1 MKTKIK
7 VVETFIEEQIKQ
19 LRKEHRYGTA
29 NNYEKTKRSLE
40 SFLRNKK
47 LTFSNFDEQLI
58 ADYNTYLISK
68 GLMRNSISFYMRNLR
83 AIYNKAVKHKIVR
96 KKELFSEVYTG
107 IDKTRKRAV
116 DERLISKLYNLKLD
130 NNDVLTLTRDIFIF
144 SYCMRGM
151 SFVDI
156 AYLKKSDISNGVI
169 RYCRR
174 KTGQLMN
181 IKIEPCIQNIINKYK
196 NNTSEYI
203 FPIIK
208 SDDKGEA
215 YKQYRSAINIYN
227 RNLGVLSDMIG
238 SGCKLSS
245 YTARHSWATAARKY
259 AVPISVISA
268 GMGHSSEITTQIYL
282 KSIEDEVVDR
292 ANAEIINKLRINVD
306 MISPLNI
313 SKIGDR

>member
-7 VVETFIEEQIKQ
+7 VVETFIEEQISQ
-19 LRKEHRYGTA
+19 LREEHRYGTA
-29 NNYEKTKRSLE
+29 NNYEKTKKSLE

-116 DERLISKLYNLKLD
+116 DEKIISKLYNLKLD
-130 NNDVLTLTRDIFIF
+130 NNDALSFTRDIFIF

-156 AYLKKSDISNGVI
+156 AYLKKSDISNGI
-169 RYCRR
+169 ISYCRR

-181 IKIEPCIQNIINKYK
+181 VRIESCMQCIINKYK
-196 NNTSEYI
+196 ENTSEYI

-215 YKQYRSAINIYN
+215 YKQYRSGINIYN
-227 RNLGVLSDMIG
+227 RNLGILSDMIG
-238 SGCKLSS
+238 SDCKLSS
-245 YTARHSWATAARKY
+245 YTARHSWATAARKHD
-259 AVPISVISA
+259 VPISVISA
-268 GMGHSSEITTQIYL
+268 GMGHSSETTTQIYL
-282 KSIEDEVVDR
+282 KSIEDDVVDR
-292 ANAEIINKLRINVD
+292 ANAEIINKLRIEN
-306 MISPLNI
+306 
-313 SKIGDR
+313 

>member
-19 LRKEHRYGTA
+19 LREEHRFGTA

-40 SFLRNKK
+40 SFLGNKK
-47 LTFSNFDEQLI
+47 LTFTNFNEQLI

-83 AIYNKAVKHKIVR
+83 AIYNKAVKQKIVK
-96 KKELFSEVYTG
+96 KKELFLEVYTG

-116 DERLISKLYNLKLD
+116 DEELISKLYNLKLD
-130 NNDVLTLTRDIFIF
+130 NNDSLSFTRDIFIF

-156 AYLKKSDISNGVI
+156 AYLKKTDISNGVV

-181 IKIEPCIQNIINKYK
+181 VRIESCMQYIINRYMDEK
-196 NNTSEYI
+196 SEYI

-208 SDDKGEA
+208 SADKGEA

-245 YTARHSWATAARKY
+245 YTARHSWATAARKHD
-259 AVPISVISA
+259 VPISVISA
-268 GMGHSSEITTQIYL
+268 GMGHSSETTTQIYL
-282 KSIEDEVVDR
+282 KSIEDDVVDR
-292 ANAEIINKLRINVD
+292 ANAEIVNKLRIK
-306 MISPLNI
+306 I
-313 SKIGDR
+313 SKQ

>member
-1 MKTKIK
+1 
-7 VVETFIEEQIKQ
+7 
-19 LRKEHRYGTA
+19 
-29 NNYEKTKRSLE
+29 
-40 SFLRNKK
+40 
-47 LTFSNFDEQLI
+47 
-58 ADYNTYLISK
+58 
-68 GLMRNSISFYMRNLR
+68 MRNSISFYMRNLR
-83 AIYNKAVKHKIVR
+83 AIYNKAVKQKIVK

-169 RYCRR
+169 SYCRR

-181 IKIEPCIQNIINKYK
+181 VRIESCMQCIINKYK
-196 NNTSEYI
+196 ENTSEYI

-208 SDDKGEA
+208 SADKGEA

-245 YTARHSWATAARKY
+245 YTARHSWATAARKHD
-259 AVPISVISA
+259 VPISVISA
-268 GMGHSSEITTQIYL
+268 GMGHSSETTTQIYL
-282 KSIEDEVVDR
+282 KSIEDDVVDR
-292 ANAEIINKLRINVD
+292 ANAEIINKLRINVE
-306 MISPLNI
+306 
-313 SKIGDR
+313 

>member
-19 LRKEHRYGTA
+19 LREEHRFGTA
-29 NNYEKTKRSLE
+29 NNYEKTMRSLE

-47 LTFSNFDEQLI
+47 LTFTNFNEQLI

-83 AIYNKAVKHKIVR
+83 AIYNKAVKQKIVR
-96 KKELFSEVYTG
+96 KKDLFLEVYTG

-130 NNDVLTLTRDIFIF
+130 NNDSLSFTRDIFIF

-169 RYCRR
+169 SYCRR

-181 IKIEPCIQNIINKYK
+181 VRIESCMQCIINKYK
-196 NNTSEYI
+196 ENTSEYI

-245 YTARHSWATAARKY
+245 YTARHSWATAARKHD
-259 AVPISVISA
+259 VPISVISA
-268 GMGHSSEITTQIYL
+268 GMGHSSETTTQIYL
-282 KSIEDEVVDR
+282 KSIEDDVVDR
-292 ANAEIINKLRINVD
+292 ANAEIVNKLRINVE
-306 MISPLNI
+306 
-313 SKIGDR
+313 

>member
-19 LRKEHRYGTA
+19 LREEHRFGTA

-47 LTFSNFDEQLI
+47 LTFTNFNEQLI
-58 ADYNTYLISK
+58 TDYNTYLISK

-83 AIYNKAVKHKIVR
+83 AIYNKAVKQKIVR
-96 KKELFSEVYTG
+96 KKDLFLEVYTG
-107 IDKTRKRAV
+107 IDRTRKRAV
-116 DERLISKLYNLKLD
+116 DEELISKLYNLKLD
-130 NNDVLTLTRDIFIF
+130 NNDSLSFTRDIFIF

-156 AYLKKSDISNGVI
+156 AYLKKTDISNGI
-169 RYCRR
+169 ISYCRR

-181 IKIEPCIQNIINKYK
+181 VRIESCMQYIINRYMDE
-196 NNTSEYI
+196 NSEYI

-208 SDDKGEA
+208 NDDKGEA

-245 YTARHSWATAARKY
+245 YTARHSWATAARKHD
-259 AVPISVISA
+259 VPISVISA
-268 GMGHSSEITTQIYL
+268 GMGHSSETTTQIYL
-282 KSIEDEVVDR
+282 KSIEDDVVDR
-292 ANAEIINKLRINVD
+292 VNAEIINKLRI
-306 MISPLNI
+306 
-313 SKIGDR
+313 KIES

>member
-19 LRKEHRYGTA
+19 LREEHRFGTA

-47 LTFSNFDEQLI
+47 LTFTNFNEQLI

-83 AIYNKAVKHKIVR
+83 AIYNKAVKQKIVR
-96 KKELFSEVYTG
+96 KKDLFLEVYTG

-116 DERLISKLYNLKLD
+116 DEDLISKLYNLKLD
-130 NNDVLTLTRDIFIF
+130 NNDSLSFTRDIFIF

-245 YTARHSWATAARKY
+245 YTARHSWATAARKHD
-259 AVPISVISA
+259 VPISVISA
-268 GMGHSSEITTQIYL
+268 GMGHSSETTTQIYL
-282 KSIEDEVVDR
+282 KSIEDDVVDR
-292 ANAEIINKLRINVD
+292 ANAEIVRQFAVYN
-306 MISPLNI
+306 
-313 SKIGDR
+313 

>member
-7 VVETFIEEQIKQ
+7 VVEKFIEKQISQ
-19 LRKEHRYGTA
+19 LREEHRFGTA
-29 NNYEKTKRSLE
+29 NNYEKTMRSLE
-40 SFLRNKK
+40 SFVRNKK
-47 LTFSNFDEQLI
+47 LTFTNFNEQLI

-83 AIYNKAVKHKIVR
+83 AIYNKAVKQKIVK

-156 AYLKKSDISNGVI
+156 AYLKKTDISNGVI
-169 RYCRR
+169 SYCRR

-181 IKIEPCIQNIINKYK
+181 VRIESCMQCIINKYK
-196 NNTSEYI
+196 ENTSEYI

-215 YKQYRSAINIYN
+215 YKQYRSGINIYN
-227 RNLGVLSDMIG
+227 RNLGILSDMIG

-245 YTARHSWATAARKY
+245 YTARHSWATAARKHD
-259 AVPISVISA
+259 VPISVISA
-268 GMGHSSEITTQIYL
+268 GMGHSSETTTQIYL
-282 KSIEDEVVDR
+282 KSIEDDVVDR
-292 ANAEIINKLRINVD
+292 ANAEIVNKLRIK
-306 MISPLNI
+306 I
-313 SKIGDR
+313 SKQ

>member
-19 LRKEHRYGTA
+19 LREEHRFGTA

-47 LTFSNFDEQLI
+47 LTFTNFNEQLI
-58 ADYNTYLISK
+58 TDYNTYLISK

-83 AIYNKAVKHKIVR
+83 AIYNKAVKQKIVR
-96 KKELFSEVYTG
+96 KKDLFSEVYTG

-116 DERLISKLYNLKLD
+116 DEELISKLYNLKLD
-130 NNDVLTLTRDIFIF
+130 NNDSLAFTRDIFIF

-156 AYLKKSDISNGVI
+156 AYLKKTDISNGVI
-169 RYCRR
+169 SYCRR

-181 IKIEPCIQNIINKYK
+181 VRIESCMKCIINKYK
-196 NNTSEYI
+196 ENTSEYI

-227 RNLGVLSDMIG
+227 RNLGILSDMIG

-245 YTARHSWATAARKY
+245 YTARHSWATAARKHD
-259 AVPISVISA
+259 VPISVISA
-268 GMGHSSEITTQIYL
+268 GMGHSSETTTQIYL
-282 KSIEDEVVDR
+282 KSIEDDVVDR
-292 ANAEIINKLRINVD
+292 VNAEIVNKLRIK
-306 MISPLNI
+306 I
-313 SKIGDR
+313 SKQ

>member
-7 VVETFIEEQIKQ
+7 VVEKFIEEQIKQ
-19 LRKEHRYGTA
+19 LREEHRFGTA
-29 NNYEKTKRSLE
+29 NNYEKTMRSLE
-40 SFLRNKK
+40 SFVRNKK
-47 LTFSNFDEQLI
+47 LTFTNFNEQLI

-83 AIYNKAVKHKIVR
+83 AIYNKAVKQKIVK

-130 NNDVLTLTRDIFIF
+130 NNDVLSLTRDIFIF

-156 AYLKKSDISNGVI
+156 AYLKKTDISNGVI
-169 RYCRR
+169 SYCRR

-181 IKIEPCIQNIINKYK
+181 VRIESCMQRIINKYK
-196 NNTSEYI
+196 ENASEYI

-215 YKQYRSAINIYN
+215 YKQYRSGINIYN
-227 RNLGVLSDMIG
+227 RNLGILSDMIG

-245 YTARHSWATAARKY
+245 YTARHSWATAARKHD
-259 AVPISVISA
+259 VPISVISA
-268 GMGHSSEITTQIYL
+268 GMGHSSETTTQIYL
-282 KSIEDEVVDR
+282 KSIEDDVVDR
-292 ANAEIINKLRINVD
+292 ANAEIINKLRINVE
-306 MISPLNI
+306 
-313 SKIGDR
+313 

>member
-19 LRKEHRYGTA
+19 LREEHRFGTA

-47 LTFSNFDEQLI
+47 LTFTNFNEQLI
-58 ADYNTYLISK
+58 TDYNTYLISK

-83 AIYNKAVKHKIVR
+83 AIYNKAVKQKIVR
-96 KKELFSEVYTG
+96 KKDLFLEVYTG

-116 DERLISKLYNLKLD
+116 DEELISKLYNLKLD
-130 NNDVLTLTRDIFIF
+130 NNDSLSFTRDIFIF

-156 AYLKKSDISNGVI
+156 AYLKKTDISNGVI
-169 RYCRR
+169 SYCRR

-181 IKIEPCIQNIINKYK
+181 VRIESCMQYIINRYMDEK
-196 NNTSEYI
+196 SEYI

-245 YTARHSWATAARKY
+245 YTARHSWATAARKHD
-259 AVPISVISA
+259 VPISVISA
-268 GMGHSSEITTQIYL
+268 GMGHSSETTTQIYL
-282 KSIEDEVVDR
+282 KSIEDDVLDR
-292 ANAEIINKLRINVD
+292 ANAEIVRQFAVYN
-306 MISPLNI
+306 
-313 SKIGDR
+313 

>member
-19 LRKEHRYGTA
+19 LREEHRFGTA
-29 NNYEKTKRSLE
+29 NNYEKTMRSLE
-40 SFLRNKK
+40 SFVRNKK
-47 LTFSNFDEQLI
+47 LTFTNFNEQLI

-83 AIYNKAVKHKIVR
+83 AIYNKAVKQKIVK

-116 DERLISKLYNLKLD
+116 DERLISKLYNMKLD
-130 NNDVLTLTRDIFIF
+130 NNDVLSLTRDIFIF

-169 RYCRR
+169 SYCRR

-181 IKIEPCIQNIINKYK
+181 VRIESCMQRIINKYK
-196 NNTSEYI
+196 ENASEYI

-215 YKQYRSAINIYN
+215 YKQYRSGINIYN
-227 RNLGVLSDMIG
+227 RNLGILSDMIG

-245 YTARHSWATAARKY
+245 YTARHSWATAARKHD
-259 AVPISVISA
+259 VPISVISA
-268 GMGHSSEITTQIYL
+268 GMGHSSETTTQIYL
-282 KSIEDEVVDR
+282 KSIEDDVVDR
-292 ANAEIINKLRINVD
+292 ANAEIINKLRIEN
-306 MISPLNI
+306 
-313 SKIGDR
+313 

>member
-19 LRKEHRYGTA
+19 LREKHRFGTA
-29 NNYEKTKRSLE
+29 NNYEKTMISLE
-40 SFLRNKK
+40 SFVRNKK
-47 LTFSNFDEQLI
+47 LTFTNFNEQLI

-83 AIYNKAVKHKIVR
+83 AIYNKAVKQKIVK

-130 NNDVLTLTRDIFIF
+130 NNDVLSLTRDIFIF

-169 RYCRR
+169 SYCRR

-181 IKIEPCIQNIINKYK
+181 VRIESCIQCIINKYK
-196 NNTSEYI
+196 ENTSEYI

-215 YKQYRSAINIYN
+215 YKQYRSGINIYN
-227 RNLGVLSDMIG
+227 RNLGILSDMIG

-245 YTARHSWATAARKY
+245 YTARHSWATAARKHD
-259 AVPISVISA
+259 VPISVISA
-268 GMGHSSEITTQIYL
+268 GMGHSSETTTQIYL
-282 KSIEDEVVDR
+282 KSIEDDVVDR
-292 ANAEIINKLRINVD
+292 ANAEIINKLRIEN
-306 MISPLNI
+306 
-313 SKIGDR
+313 

>member
-19 LRKEHRYGTA
+19 LREDHRFGTA
-29 NNYEKTKRSLE
+29 NNYEKTMRSLE
-40 SFLRNKK
+40 SFVGNKK
-47 LTFSNFDEQLI
+47 LTLTNFNEQLI

-83 AIYNKAVKHKIVR
+83 AIYNKAVKQKIVK

-116 DERLISKLYNLKLD
+116 DERLITKLYNLKLD
-130 NNDVLTLTRDIFIF
+130 NNDSLSFTRDIFIF

-156 AYLKKSDISNGVI
+156 AYLKKTDISNGVI
-169 RYCRR
+169 SYCRR

-181 IKIEPCIQNIINKYK
+181 VRIESCMKCIINKYK
-196 NNTSEYI
+196 ENTSEYI

-215 YKQYRSAINIYN
+215 YKQYRSGINIYN
-227 RNLGVLSDMIG
+227 RNLGILSDMIG

-245 YTARHSWATAARKY
+245 YTARHSWATAARKHD
-259 AVPISVISA
+259 VPISVISA
-268 GMGHSSEITTQIYL
+268 GMGHSSETTTQIYL
-282 KSIEDEVVDR
+282 KSIEDDVVDR
-292 ANAEIINKLRINVD
+292 ANAEIINKLRIEN
-306 MISPLNI
+306 
-313 SKIGDR
+313 

>member
-19 LRKEHRYGTA
+19 LREEHRFGTA
-29 NNYEKTKRSLE
+29 NNYEKTMRSLE
-40 SFLRNKK
+40 SFVRNKK
-47 LTFSNFDEQLI
+47 LTFTNFNEQLI

-83 AIYNKAVKHKIVR
+83 AIYNKAVKQKIVK

-130 NNDVLTLTRDIFIF
+130 NNDVLSLTRDIFIF

-169 RYCRR
+169 SYCRR

-181 IKIEPCIQNIINKYK
+181 VRIESCIQCIINKYK
-196 NNTSEYI
+196 ENASEYI

-245 YTARHSWATAARKY
+245 YTARHSWATAARKHD
-259 AVPISVISA
+259 VPISVISA
-268 GMGHSSEITTQIYL
+268 GMGHSSETTTQIYL
-282 KSIEDEVVDR
+282 KSIEDDVVDR
-292 ANAEIINKLRINVD
+292 ANAEIINKLRIEN
-306 MISPLNI
+306 
-313 SKIGDR
+313 

>member
-19 LRKEHRYGTA
+19 LREEHRFGTA
-29 NNYEKTKRSLE
+29 NNYEKTMRSLE
-40 SFLRNKK
+40 SFVRNKK
-47 LTFSNFDEQLI
+47 LTFTNFNEQLI

-83 AIYNKAVKHKIVR
+83 AIYNKAVKQKIVK

-130 NNDVLTLTRDIFIF
+130 NNDVLSLTRDIFIF

-156 AYLKKSDISNGVI
+156 AYLKKTDISNGVI
-169 RYCRR
+169 SYCRR

-181 IKIEPCIQNIINKYK
+181 VRIESCMQCIINKYK
-196 NNTSEYI
+196 ENTSEYI

-215 YKQYRSAINIYN
+215 YKQYRSGINIYN
-227 RNLGVLSDMIG
+227 RNLGILSDMIG

-245 YTARHSWATAARKY
+245 YTARHSWATAARKHD
-259 AVPISVISA
+259 VPISVISA
-268 GMGHSSEITTQIYL
+268 GMGHSSETTTQIYL
-282 KSIEDEVVDR
+282 KSIEDDVVDR
-292 ANAEIINKLRINVD
+292 ANAEIINKLRIEN
-306 MISPLNI
+306 
-313 SKIGDR
+313 

>member
-19 LRKEHRYGTA
+19 LREEHRFGTA
-29 NNYEKTKRSLE
+29 NNYEKTMRSLE
-40 SFLRNKK
+40 SFVRNKK
-47 LTFSNFDEQLI
+47 LTFNNFNEQLI

-83 AIYNKAVKHKIVR
+83 AIYNKAVKQKIVK

-130 NNDVLTLTRDIFIF
+130 NNDVLSLTRDIFIF

-156 AYLKKSDISNGVI
+156 AYLKKTDISNGVI
-169 RYCRR
+169 SYCRR

-181 IKIEPCIQNIINKYK
+181 VRIESCMQCIINKYK
-196 NNTSEYI
+196 ENTSEYI

-215 YKQYRSAINIYN
+215 YKQYRSGINIYN
-227 RNLGVLSDMIG
+227 RNLGILSDMIG

-245 YTARHSWATAARKY
+245 YTARHSWATAARKHD
-259 AVPISVISA
+259 VPISVISA
-268 GMGHSSEITTQIYL
+268 GMGHSSETTTQIYL
-282 KSIEDEVVDR
+282 KSIEDDVVDR
-292 ANAEIINKLRINVD
+292 ANAEIINKLRIEN
-306 MISPLNI
+306 
-313 SKIGDR
+313 

>member
-19 LRKEHRYGTA
+19 LREEHRFGTA
-29 NNYEKTKRSLE
+29 NNYEKTMISLE
-40 SFLRNKK
+40 SFVRNKK
-47 LTFSNFDEQLI
+47 LTFTNFNEQLI

-83 AIYNKAVKHKIVR
+83 AIYNKAVKQKIVK

-130 NNDVLTLTRDIFIF
+130 NNDVLSLTRDIFIF

-156 AYLKKSDISNGVI
+156 AYLKKTDISNGVI
-169 RYCRR
+169 SYCRR

-181 IKIEPCIQNIINKYK
+181 VRIESCMQCIINKYK
-196 NNTSEYI
+196 ENTSEYI

-215 YKQYRSAINIYN
+215 YKQYRSGINIYN
-227 RNLGVLSDMIG
+227 RNLGILSDMIG

-245 YTARHSWATAARKY
+245 YTARHSWATAARKHD
-259 AVPISVISA
+259 VPISVISA
-268 GMGHSSEITTQIYL
+268 GMGHSSETTTQIYL
-282 KSIEDEVVDR
+282 KSIEDDVVDR
-292 ANAEIINKLRINVD
+292 ANAKIINKLRIEN
-306 MISPLNI
+306 
-313 SKIGDR
+313 

>member
-19 LRKEHRYGTA
+19 LREEHRFGTA
-29 NNYEKTKRSLE
+29 NNYEKTMRSLE
-40 SFLRNKK
+40 SFVRNKK
-47 LTFSNFDEQLI
+47 LTFTNFNEQLI

-83 AIYNKAVKHKIVR
+83 AIYNKAVKQKIVK

-130 NNDVLTLTRDIFIF
+130 NNDVLSLTRDIFIF

-169 RYCRR
+169 SYCRH

-181 IKIEPCIQNIINKYK
+181 VRIESCMQCIINKYK
-196 NNTSEYI
+196 ENTSEYI

-227 RNLGVLSDMIG
+227 RNLGILSDMIG

-245 YTARHSWATAARKY
+245 YTARHSWATAARKHD
-259 AVPISVISA
+259 VPISVISA
-268 GMGHSSEITTQIYL
+268 GMGHSSETTTQIYL
-282 KSIEDEVVDR
+282 KSIEDDVVDR
-292 ANAEIINKLRINVD
+292 ANAEIINKLRIK
-306 MISPLNI
+306 I
-313 SKIGDR
+313 SKQ

>member
-19 LRKEHRYGTA
+19 LREEHRFGTA

-47 LTFSNFDEQLI
+47 LTFTNFNEQLI
-58 ADYNTYLISK
+58 TDYNTYLISK

-83 AIYNKAVKHKIVR
+83 AIYNKAVKQKIVR
-96 KKELFSEVYTG
+96 KKDLFLEVYTG
-107 IDKTRKRAV
+107 IDRTRKRAV
-116 DERLISKLYNLKLD
+116 DEELISKLYNLKLD
-130 NNDVLTLTRDIFIF
+130 NNDSLSFTRDIFIF

-156 AYLKKSDISNGVI
+156 AYLKKTDIRNGVI
-169 RYCRR
+169 SYCRR

-181 IKIEPCIQNIINKYK
+181 VRIESCMQYIINRYMDE
-196 NNTSEYI
+196 NSEYI

-208 SDDKGEA
+208 NDDKGEA

-245 YTARHSWATAARKY
+245 YTARHSWATAARKHD
-259 AVPISVISA
+259 VPISVISA
-268 GMGHSSEITTQIYL
+268 GMGHSSETTTQIYL
-282 KSIEDEVVDR
+282 KSIEDDVVDR
-292 ANAEIINKLRINVD
+292 VNAEIINKLRI
-306 MISPLNI
+306 
-313 SKIGDR
+313 KIES

>member
-19 LRKEHRYGTA
+19 LREEHRFGTA

-47 LTFSNFDEQLI
+47 LTFTNFNEQLI

-83 AIYNKAVKHKIVR
+83 AIYNKAVKQKIVR
-96 KKELFSEVYTG
+96 KKDLFLEVYTG

-116 DERLISKLYNLKLD
+116 DEELISKLYNLKLD
-130 NNDVLTLTRDIFIF
+130 NNDSLSFTRDIFIF

-156 AYLKKSDISNGVI
+156 AYLKKTDIRNGVI
-169 RYCRR
+169 SYCRR

-181 IKIEPCIQNIINKYK
+181 VRIESCMQYIINRYMDEK
-196 NNTSEYI
+196 SEYI

-227 RNLGVLSDMIG
+227 RNLGILSDMIG

-245 YTARHSWATAARKY
+245 YTARHSWATAARKHD
-259 AVPISVISA
+259 VPISVISA
-268 GMGHSSEITTQIYL
+268 GMGHSSETTTQIYL
-282 KSIEDEVVDR
+282 KSIEDDVVDR
-292 ANAEIINKLRINVD
+292 ANAEIVRQFTMD
-306 MISPLNI
+306 S
-313 SKIGDR
+313 

>member
-19 LRKEHRYGTA
+19 LREEHRFGTA

-40 SFLRNKK
+40 IFLRNKK
-47 LTFSNFDEQLI
+47 LTFTNFNEQLI
-58 ADYNTYLISK
+58 TDYNTYLISK

-83 AIYNKAVKHKIVR
+83 AIYNKAVKQKIVK

-116 DERLISKLYNLKLD
+116 DERLITKLYNLKLD
-130 NNDVLTLTRDIFIF
+130 NNDSLSFTRDIFIF

-156 AYLKKSDISNGVI
+156 AYLKKTDISNGVVC
-169 RYCRR
+169 YCRR

-181 IKIEPCIQNIINKYK
+181 VRIESCMQYIINRYMDEK
-196 NNTSEYI
+196 SEYI

-245 YTARHSWATAARKY
+245 YTARHSWATAARKHD
-259 AVPISVISA
+259 VPISVISA
-268 GMGHSSEITTQIYL
+268 GMGHSSETTTQIYL
-282 KSIEDEVVDR
+282 KSIEDDVVDR
-292 ANAEIINKLRINVD
+292 ANAEIVRQFAVYN
-306 MISPLNI
+306 
-313 SKIGDR
+313 

>member
-19 LRKEHRYGTA
+19 LREEHRFGTA
-29 NNYEKTKRSLE
+29 NNYEKTMRSLE
-40 SFLRNKK
+40 SFVRNKK
-47 LTFSNFDEQLI
+47 LTFTNFNEQLI
-58 ADYNTYLISK
+58 ADYNAYLISK

-83 AIYNKAVKHKIVR
+83 AIYNKAVKQKIVK

-130 NNDVLTLTRDIFIF
+130 NNDVLSLTRDIFIF

-156 AYLKKSDISNGVI
+156 AYLKKTDISNGVI
-169 RYCRR
+169 SYCRR

-181 IKIEPCIQNIINKYK
+181 VRIESCMQRIINKYK
-196 NNTSEYI
+196 ENASEYI

-215 YKQYRSAINIYN
+215 YKQYRSGINIYN
-227 RNLGVLSDMIG
+227 RNLGILSDMIG

-245 YTARHSWATAARKY
+245 YTARHSWATAARKHD
-259 AVPISVISA
+259 VPISVISA
-268 GMGHSSEITTQIYL
+268 GMGHSSETTTQIYL
-282 KSIEDEVVDR
+282 KSIEDDVVDR
-292 ANAEIINKLRINVD
+292 ANAEIINKLRINVE
-306 MISPLNI
+306 
-313 SKIGDR
+313 

>member
-7 VVETFIEEQIKQ
+7 VVETFIEEQISQ
-19 LRKEHRYGTA
+19 LREEHRFGTA
-29 NNYEKTKRSLE
+29 NNYEKTMRSLE

-47 LTFSNFDEQLI
+47 LTFSNFNEQLI

-83 AIYNKAVKHKIVR
+83 AIYNKAVKQKIVK

-130 NNDVLTLTRDIFIF
+130 NNDVLSLTRDIFIF

-156 AYLKKSDISNGVI
+156 AYLKKTDISNGVI
-169 RYCRR
+169 SYCRR

-181 IKIEPCIQNIINKYK
+181 VRIESCMQRIINKYK
-196 NNTSEYI
+196 ENASEYI

-215 YKQYRSAINIYN
+215 YKQYRSGINIYN
-227 RNLGVLSDMIG
+227 RNLGILSDMIG

-245 YTARHSWATAARKY
+245 YTARHSWATAARKHD
-259 AVPISVISA
+259 VPISVISA
-268 GMGHSSEITTQIYL
+268 GMGHSSETTTQIYL
-282 KSIEDEVVDR
+282 KSIEDDVVDR
-292 ANAEIINKLRINVD
+292 ANAEIINKLRIEN
-306 MISPLNI
+306 
-313 SKIGDR
+313 